1 MITYISRSN
10 RMEDGVAS
18 KSFLSSFRLNV
29 VARSPE
35 HRHPN
40 GTGYFAFLDQN
51 DF

>member
-1 MITYISRSN
+1 MITYISRSH
-10 RMEDGVAS
+10 RMEAGVAS
-18 KSFLSSFRLNV
+18 KYFLSSFGLNV
-29 VARSPE
+29 VARSQE